1 MSKKG
6 LRFSDFDI
14 LAWFWAHGYFK
25 WIDGNLEFEDS
36 MTHKLLNQFSQE
48 SGSHII

>member
-14 LAWFWAHGYFK
+14 LAWFWALTVILNGSMETL
-25 WIDGNLEFEDS
+25 NLK
-36 MTHKLLNQFSQE
+36 TR
-48 SGSHII
+48 